1 MHGSEWFRC
10 EWCSLLVCIPTA
22 VTSSQGHRVRVRVRA
37 CVCVCPS
44 VRGADEGLTV
54 CILRVI
60 DMDVRERD
68 CIRWSRSASFLAPP
82 AFGERAAEAG
92 KKKNHQR
99 ASQAATPPLFYSPP
113 VFVFCTCRQIKP
125 RQTIIKA
132 EHSATLE
139 KASSHPQRGT
149 HSAAPN

>member
-1 MHGSEWFRC
+1 MHSSKWFRC

-22 VTSSQGHRVRVRVRA
+22 VTSSQGHRVCVRV
-37 CVCVCPS
+37 CVCVS
-44 VRGADEGLTV
+44 VCQGADEGLTV
-54 CILRVI
+54 CILWVI

-68 CIRWSRSASFLAPP
+68 CIRWSSSDSFLAPP
-82 AFGERAAEAG
+82 ALGEGGSRG
-92 KKKNHQR
+92 RQKKKPLECESSR
-99 ASQAATPPLFYSPP
+99 RPPHPP
-113 VFVFCTCRQIKP
+113 VFVFCTSRQIKP
-125 RQTIIKA
+125 RQPIIKA